1 MAAWCVHVEHGRI
14 RSRGDQRGVNLV
26 AFHRGSSLGAAR
38 GSSIAGQVASG
49 LWLRWNR
56 TGEGRDVGE
65 RRGRETPE
73 FDFKIFSNFV
83 QKHEKLPT

>member
-1 MAAWCVHVEHGRI
+1 
-14 RSRGDQRGVNLV
+14 
-26 AFHRGSSLGAAR
+26 
-38 GSSIAGQVASG
+38 VASG